1 MLRSATLPLREM
13 LAAGLEKSGE
23 EIHRLRGFMAAEL
36 RKTVD
41 LRAWLARVVV
51 FAKLLGKC
59 DLEYAIF

>member
-1 MLRSATLPLREM
+1 MQLSRLGKCSLW
-13 LAAGLEKSGE
+13 GSGE
-23 EIHRLRGFMAAEL
+23 VREVILRLRWFAAAER